1 MRSIRNVI
9 LALTVG
15 TLLIVV
21 LAACVFQTPPVPEE
35 PAGAGGS
42 VVRDFNVPG
51 VLTARQANF
60 PGSMTAGSASVGS
73 LNVRGNL
80 TLGPDSLP
88 FYYPLNLSGSIAGN
102 ATLTDTVSAV
112 LVPADVTVGSI
123 NYFASEISGT
133 VGCNV
138 FYTTTGITPTM
149 QSIAD
154 NVNLTAG
161 TVVTDIVQYGALEAG
176 YLLELACQSEAGG
189 YAYDVMAT
197 LWLK

>member
-1 MRSIRNVI
+1 MRNVRNVI
-9 LALTVG
+9 FALTVAAV
-15 TLLIVV
+15 LMAA
-21 LAACVFQTPPVPEE
+21 LAACVFQAPPAAEE

-88 FYYPLNLSGSIAGN
+88 FYYPLNLSGSITES
-102 ATLTDTVSAV
+102 ATFTDTIAAV
-112 LVPADVTVGSI
+112 LIPVDATVGSI
-123 NYFASEISGT
+123 NYFAREISGT
-133 VGCNV
+133 VGCNL
-138 FYTTTGITPTM
+138 FYTTDEITPTM
-149 QSIAD
+149 QTIAD
-154 NVNLTAG
+154 NVTLTAG

-176 YLLELACQSEAGG
+176 YLLELACQSEADG
-189 YAYDVMAT
+189 YASDILAT